1 MKAKK
6 ETTNLVC
13 PYYFQILFIPN
24 WSLLLR
30 IGYFVQMMETCHHE
44 NFEKTQFQNKSR
56 ECQVL
61 DTLTFTKVG
70 FLDKILSLQETYCLQ
85 CLQTATSRN
94 KFT

>member
-1 MKAKK
+1 MVVAL
-6 ETTNLVC
+6 E
-13 PYYFQILFIPN
+13 N
-24 WSLLLR
+24 WIFCANDGNMYR
-30 IGYFVQMMETCHHE
+30 E

>member
-1 MKAKK
+1 MS
-6 ETTNLVC
+6 L
-13 PYYFQILFIPN
+13 LLN

-61 DTLTFTKVG
+61 DTLTFTKLG
-70 FLDKILSLQETYCLQ
+70 FLDKILSLQDTYCLQ